1 VFVVVSSP
9 KGGCGASVV
18 STALAALLSTA
29 VIDRDRRLSTRL
41 VDLGGDQPA
50 ILGVGTPPHG
60 ITNWLV
66 DAAGQRLADLTAP
79 VTDQL
84 SIVPFGSGRLPPS
97 DSAAWS
103 VFASALTHDTSAHHT
118 VIDAG
123 LVTLPDSL
131 YEHSDLHIVVVQPCY
146 LALRR
151 AVVDPRLKQV
161 DGLVVVRP
169 PHRVLNDRDVENVL
183 GVSVLASVPVDHD
196 VARRVDS
203 GLLHSRLPEVLR
215 LALEPLVVGPR
226 HPSP

>member
-1 VFVVVSSP
+1 MFVVVSSP

-29 VIDRDRRLSTRL
+29 IIDRDRRISTRL

-50 ILGVGTPPHG
+50 ILGVGTPMHG
-60 ITNWLV
+60 ITNWMI
-66 DAAGQRLADLTAP
+66 DPAGRRLADLAEP
-79 VTDQL
+79 ITDQL
-84 SIVPFGSGRLPPS
+84 TILPFGSSVLPAPE
-97 DSAAWS
+97 SAGWS
-103 VFASALTHDTSAHHT
+103 LFASALQHDTDTHHT
-118 VIDAG
+118 VVDAG
-123 LVTLPDSL
+123 LVPLPDGI
-131 YEHSDLHIVVVQPCY
+131 YQHSDLHLMVVPPCY

-151 AVVDPRLKQV
+151 AVVDARLKRV

-169 PHRVLNDRDVENVL
+169 PHRVLNDRDIENVL
-183 GVSVLASVPVDHD
+183 GVSVIASIPIDHD

-215 LALEPLVVGPR
+215 IGLEPLVVGPR

>member
-1 VFVVVSSP
+1 MFVVVSSP

-29 VIDRDRRLSTRL
+29 VIDRDRRLSTHL

-60 ITNWLV
+60 ITNWML
-66 DAAGQRLADLTAP
+66 DPAGQRLADLLAP
-79 VTDQL
+79 VTEQL
-84 SIVPFGSGRLPPS
+84 SILPFGSGSLPES
-97 DSAAWS
+97 ESASWP
-103 VFASALTHDTSAHHT
+103 VFTSALRNDTSSHHT

-123 LVTLPDSL
+123 LVALPDSV
-131 YEHSDLHIVVVQPCY
+131 YQESDLHIMVVQPCY

-151 AVVDPRLKQV
+151 AVADPRLEHV
-161 DGLVVVRP
+161 DGLVIVRP

-183 GVSVLASVPVDHD
+183 GVSVLASIPTDHD

-203 GLLHSRLPEVLR
+203 GLLHSRLPDVLR
-215 LALEPLVVGPR
+215 IGLEPLVVGPR
-226 HPSP
+226 HQTP

>member
-1 VFVVVSSP
+1 MFVVVSSP

-29 VIDRDRRLSTRL
+29 VIDRDRRLATRL

-60 ITNWLV
+60 IADWMI
-66 DAAGQRLADLTAP
+66 DAAGRRLADLATP

-84 SIVPFGSGRLPPS
+84 SILPFGTGSLPAPH
-97 DSAAWS
+97 SASWS
-103 VFASALTHDTSAHHT
+103 VLASALQNDTSSHHT

-123 LVTLPDSL
+123 GVALPNEL
-131 YEHSDLHIVVVQPCY
+131 YEHSDLHIMVVQPCY

-151 AVVDPRLKQV
+151 AVVDTRLEQV

-183 GVSVLASVPVDHD
+183 GVSVLASIPTDHD

-203 GLLHSRLPEVLR
+203 GLLHSRLPDVLR
-215 LALEPLVVGPR
+215 IGLEPLVVGPR
-226 HPSP
+226 HPST

>member
-1 VFVVVSSP
+1 LFVVVSSP
-9 KGGCGASVV
+9 KGGCGTSVV

-60 ITNWLV
+60 ITNWMI
-66 DAAGQRLADLTAP
+66 DAAGRRLADLTTP

-84 SIVPFGSGRLPPS
+84 AIVPFGSGSLPPTES
-97 DSAAWS
+97 TTWS
-103 VFASALTHDTSAHHT
+103 VFASVLQHDTGTHHT
-118 VIDAG
+118 VVDAG

-131 YEHSDLHIVVVQPCY
+131 YEHCDLHIMIVQPCY

-151 AVVDPRLKQV
+151 AVVDPRIKLV

-183 GVSVLASVPVDHD
+183 GVSVLASVPIGHD

-203 GLLHSRLPEVLR
+203 GLLHSRLPDVLR
-215 LALEPLVVGPR
+215 LGLEPLVVGPR